1 MSDKMNLPIIDL
13 SGYLNPESLE
23 DRERVIA
30 QVRDASRQ
38 YGFFQVR
45 GHGVPP
51 SLQHDLIRSMGNLFS
66 LPKEKKLEMSFLK
79 NPCRRG
85 YEAAGMSLREG
96 DLLPDA
102 KECFYIARDDPI
114 IELSGF
120 YGPNLWP
127 NLPTEDFRDPVWKYY
142 EQTSELGKKIWS
154 ILLEGLGQP
163 PSLVE
168 KFARRAIV
176 PMKMIRY
183 PPQSI
188 TLPGQFGIGA
198 HTDFGGVTILFQQ
211 PGKDGLEVWHEGK
224 ETWIEVPALEDV
236 YVINCG
242 DMIQRWSGD
251 RYKSARHRVINKSQ
265 GERLSCATFW
275 HGDIN
280 ATNPLN
286 PDDLNSET
294 VGQLLVKR
302 FRNQYSMTEES
313 IAQVGAA

>member
-102 KECFYIARDDPI
+102 KEVR
-114 IELSGF
+114 
-120 YGPNLWP
+120 
-127 NLPTEDFRDPVWKYY
+127 
-142 EQTSELGKKIWS
+142 
-154 ILLEGLGQP
+154 
-163 PSLVE
+163 
-168 KFARRAIV
+168 
-176 PMKMIRY
+176 
-183 PPQSI
+183 
-188 TLPGQFGIGA
+188 
-198 HTDFGGVTILFQQ
+198 
-211 PGKDGLEVWHEGK
+211 
-224 ETWIEVPALEDV
+224 
-236 YVINCG
+236 
-242 DMIQRWSGD
+242 
-251 RYKSARHRVINKSQ
+251 
-265 GERLSCATFW
+265 
-275 HGDIN
+275 
-280 ATNPLN
+280 
-286 PDDLNSET
+286 
-294 VGQLLVKR
+294 
-302 FRNQYSMTEES
+302 
-313 IAQVGAA
+313 

>member
-1 MSDKMNLPIIDL
+1 MSDEMNLPIIDL
-13 SGYLNPESLE
+13 SGYLNPESPE
-23 DRERVIA
+23 DRERIIA

-38 YGFFQVR
+38 YGFFQVQ

-51 SLQHDLIRSMGNLFS
+51 SLQHDIIRSMGNLFS
-66 LPKEKKLEMSFLK
+66 LPEEEKLQMSFLQ

-96 DLLPDA
+96 DPLPDS

-114 IELSGF
+114 IELAGF
-120 YGPNLWP
+120 NGPNLWP

-142 EQTSELGKKIWS
+142 EQTSELGKTIWS

-168 KFARRAIV
+168 KFAHRAIV

-183 PPQSI
+183 PPQSS

-224 ETWIEVPALEDV
+224 EAWIEVPALEDV
-236 YVINCG
+236 
-242 DMIQRWSGD
+242 
-251 RYKSARHRVINKSQ
+251 YKSARHRVINKSQ

-302 FRNQYSMTEES
+302 FRNQYSMTKES